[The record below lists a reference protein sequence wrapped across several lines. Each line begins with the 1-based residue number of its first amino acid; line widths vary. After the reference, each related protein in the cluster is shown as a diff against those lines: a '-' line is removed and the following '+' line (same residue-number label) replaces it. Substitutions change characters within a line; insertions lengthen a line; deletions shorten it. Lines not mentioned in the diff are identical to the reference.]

1 MEIRPAVED
10 DLPALLPL
18 MRAYCTFYGRSPS
31 DAALEQ
37 MARVFL
43 AEPDREGRQ
52 FVAVGELGGLL
63 GYATLLWSWDTTL
76 GDRVAV
82 MEDLF
87 VEAAARGQGVGR
99 ALIGVV
105 REAATDAAV
114 ADLVWETAPD
124 NTTAQALYDT
134 TGAVRSSWYA
144 YRMPA
149 KATPTPTPT
158 GA

>member
-1 MEIRPAVED
+1 
-10 DLPALLPL
+10 
-18 MRAYCTFYGRSPS
+18 
-31 DAALEQ
+31 
-37 MARVFL
+37 
-43 AEPDREGRQ
+43 
-52 FVAVGELGGLL
+52 VGESGELL

-87 VEAAARGQGVGR
+87 VDAAARGQGVGR
-99 ALIGVV
+99 TLIGVV
-105 REAATDAAV
+105 REAATEAAV

-149 KATPTPTPT
+149 TAT